1 MISTRRDAEFLLS
14 RPEFLRLAY
23 DLIQS
28 AGLIGNNEAAD
39 GRTVRDQSLEWH
51 SGRRSLGHELL
62 LLIERGQPDALRSPD
77 GLPLMTL
84 NAVLR
89 EAINPKEKPHGR
101 NTRNDDRYSDLDDDG
116 NVADG
121 DADD

>member
-1 MISTRRDAEFLLS
+1 MISTRHDAEFLLS
-14 RPEFLRLAY
+14 RPEFLRLVY
-23 DLIQS
+23 DVIQS
-28 AGLIGNNEAAD
+28 AGLLGNNEAAD

-89 EAINPKEKPHGR
+89 EVINPKEKPHGR
-101 NTRNDDRYSDLDDDG
+101 NARNDDRYSDLYD
-116 NVADG
+116 DG
-121 DADD
+121 DAADADADD